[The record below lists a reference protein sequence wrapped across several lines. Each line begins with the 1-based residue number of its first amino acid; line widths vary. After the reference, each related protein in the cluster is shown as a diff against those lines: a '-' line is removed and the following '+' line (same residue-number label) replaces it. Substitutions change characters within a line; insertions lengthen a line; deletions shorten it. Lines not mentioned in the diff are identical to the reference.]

1 MRVEVTLDGYRYYYQ
16 KSKEGNR
23 WLGVAGYNGSMGRRP
38 RCAVPTSLWKD
49 LSIQALEEG
58 YSEDELRAPNKE
70 KKAVSKRTA
79 KKKDKNSIS
88 IF

>member
-1 MRVEVTLDGYRYYYQ
+1 MRIEVTLDGYKYYYQ

-38 RCAVPTSLWKD
+38 RCAVPTSLWND
-49 LSIQALEEG
+49 LSIQALKEG
-58 YSEDELRAPNKE
+58 YSESDLRVPDKE
-70 KKAVSKRTA
+70 KKTASKRVA
-79 KKKDKNSIS
+79 KKKDSNSIF